1 MLPAYERKFIMKT
14 FEINGHEVEF
24 TACTAIA
31 EGDTERQQAVLVH
44 DVGDEFRD
52 GDGVIFGVD
61 LPDNADSANALLQ
74 EYIET
79 DYEVLSTIQ
88 PIE

>member
-1 MLPAYERKFIMKT
+1 MKT

-44 DVGDEFRD
+44 DVGDERSVPNF
-52 GDGVIFGVD
+52 V
-61 LPDNADSANALLQ
+61 
-74 EYIET
+74 
-79 DYEVLSTIQ
+79 
-88 PIE
+88 